1 MGRPKRWAPAVLA
14 SLTLLV
20 AHAARAADPATDIGV
35 LPPSQPQP
43 QPEYRYQPQPQGQ
56 PQPQYQP
63 QPAQQAQPAP
73 VYPPYPPPYS
83 PYAPRTRRYRDG
95 DPIPP
100 GYHVEEEPRN
110 GLVVG
115 GAVMFLVPYAIGG
128 FAALAA
134 DLKNDSGWLLAP
146 VVGPWL
152 TLGKR
157 TYNGCDRSSGTA
169 ASDSLGCV
177 GDIFLVMGLVIDG
190 VLQVTGATLFT
201 LGYLVP
207 RETLVRDGVGL
218 HVLPTRVG
226 TGYGLGLHSTF

>member
-1 MGRPKRWAPAVLA
+1 MAALA
-14 SLTLLV
+14 SLALLLV
-20 AHAARAADPATDIGV
+20 THSARAAEPVTDIGV

-43 QPEYRYQPQPQGQ
+43 Q
-56 PQPQYQP
+56 QPQYQP
-63 QPAQQAQPAP
+63 QYQQQPAPQAQPAP
-73 VYPPYPPPYS
+73 VYPQYPPPYS
-83 PYAPRTRRYRDG
+83 PYSPRSRRYRDG

-128 FAALAA
+128 FAAFAA

-152 TLGKR
+152 TLGLR
-157 TYNGCDRSSGTA
+157 TYNGCDRPGV
-169 ASDSLGCV
+169 SDSLGCV

-207 RETLVRDGVGL
+207 RETLVRDSVGL
-218 HVLPTRVG
+218 HVLPMRVG